1 MTAKFPGR
9 KYPDAGAFLA
19 DYARSVATALK
30 SVRPS
35 ELDRAVAA
43 LKRAIEGDKLIFA
56 CGNGGSAAI
65 ANHLTCDCSKGV
77 ATDTALRPRVVSLS
91 ATVELITAIA
101 NDLEY
106 AEIFAHQLKS
116 AARPGDLL
124 ITISSSGNSENIV
137 RAIAWARGNGMTTIA
152 MTGFSGGRSATTA
165 DINLHVDGANYGVV
179 EDAHQS
185 LMHILAQY
193 VRLSEVSADVVPTLR
208 F

>member
-1 MTAKFPGR
+1 MKAKFPSR

-19 DYARSVATALK
+19 DYAQLVATALN

-35 ELDRAVAA
+35 EMDRAVAA
-43 LKRAIEGDKLIFA
+43 LKRAIQGNNLIFA

-65 ANHLTCDCSKGV
+65 ANHLTCDCSKGI
-77 ATDTALRPRVVSLS
+77 ATNTALRPRVVSLS

-101 NDLEY
+101 NDMEY
-106 AEIFAHQLKS
+106 AEIFTHQLRN
-116 AARPGDLL
+116 AARPGDVL
-124 ITISSSGNSENIV
+124 ITISSSGDSENIV
-137 RAIAWARGNGMTTIA
+137 RALAWARDNGMTTIA
-152 MTGFSGGRSATTA
+152 MSGFSGGRSAATA
-165 DINLHVDGANYGVV
+165 DISLHVAGANYGVV

-193 VRLSEVSADVVPTLR
+193 VRLSEIPADLVQTLR